1 MVRAAGISTFSKAMM
16 DIYER
21 MAVGW
26 RASMSSGNPAVRQF
40 MSGGKYAIPSSEQR

>member
-21 MAVGW
+21 LAVGW
-26 RASMSSGNPAVRQF
+26 RASISSGNFRRSAIHVGRQICGSIF
-40 MSGGKYAIPSSEQR
+40 